1 MKRSRWVLAAGGIAG
16 LLAVYLVVTPFVRDQ
31 MLQLTRTLRE
41 RSEGEALAHSLV
53 STDSFI
59 DYSATHPEQVA
70 IACWEID
77 DEGNGLLFNAARSQ
91 PVSHAS
97 ALLVLAAYAAGGA
110 DPEAQVS
117 LAHWERY
124 WLPGTD
130 GGAHLAAL
138 LEARASGALQG
149 DAGSFSLAGA
159 GPAPQLQPSGS
170 VRFSDVVRAMV
181 RHADPSAMDVL
192 IAHMGRERLAE
203 RVIGLGFAPDA
214 VPLPASAVQ
223 LSLRTGAAAPELLAR
238 FRALQDGA
246 YADAVWAQFRQL
258 SADTALRDRSPS
270 FSLRETADLSAALA
284 PRGSAG
290 EYARLIEQI
299 VSGELSGAAYM
310 RGQLEQQPSA
320 ARDELESFG
329 SLRASEPGIYAS
341 VSYGRARGAQK
352 TRVLVVML
360 QKLPMA
366 VWLQLSSGH
375 LLRRFEA
382 GLLSDDALLARAKAS
397 LDARSRTEN
406 RVEAGPSS
414 AYSVPSLFQ
423 R

>member
-31 MLQLTRTLRE
+31 MLQLTRAFRE

-70 IACWEID
+70 IASWEIG

-97 ALLVLAAYAAGGA
+97 ALLVLAAYAASGA
-110 DPEAQVS
+110 DPEAHVS

-138 LEARASGALQG
+138 LDARASGALQG
-149 DAGSFSLAGA
+149 DAGNFSIAGT
-159 GPAPQLQPSGS
+159 GPVPQLQPSGR
-170 VRFSDVVRAMV
+170 VRFSDVARAMV

-192 IAHMGRERLAE
+192 IDHLGRERLAE
-203 RVIGLGFAPDA
+203 RVIRLGFAPEA

-223 LSLRTGAAAPELLAR
+223 RSLLTGAAAPELLAR
-238 FRALQDGA
+238 FRALKDGA

-258 SADTALRDRSPS
+258 SDDSTLRDRRTN
-270 FSLRETADLSAALA
+270 FSLRETAELSAALA

-290 EYARLIEQI
+290 EYARLMEQI
-299 VSGELSGAAYM
+299 ASGELSGAAYM
-310 RGQLEQQPSA
+310 RGQLERPPSA
-320 ARDELESFG
+320 AHEELASFG
-329 SLRASEPGIYAS
+329 TLRASEPGIYAS
-341 VSYGRARGAQK
+341 VSYGRARGAER
-352 TRVLVVML
+352 TRVLAVML

-375 LLRRFEA
+375 LLQRFEA
-382 GLLSDDALLARAKAS
+382 GLLSDDALLARAKAR
-397 LDARSRTEN
+397 LDARSRTDV
-406 RVEAGPSS
+406 RVEA
-414 AYSVPSLFQ
+414 AEA
-423 R
+423 RR

>member
-31 MLQLTRTLRE
+31 VLQLTRAFRE

-59 DYSATHPEQVA
+59 EYSATHPEQVA
-70 IACWEID
+70 IACWEIG
-77 DEGNGLLFNAARSQ
+77 DEGNGLLFNATRSQ
-91 PVSHAS
+91 PASHAS
-97 ALLVLAAYAAGGA
+97 GLLVLAAYAADA
-110 DPEAQVS
+110 EPEATVS

-138 LEARASGALQG
+138 LDARASGALQG
-149 DAGSFSLAGA
+149 DAGTFSLAGT

-170 VRFSDVVRAMV
+170 VRVSDVVRALV

-192 IAHMGRERLAE
+192 IDQLGRERLAE
-203 RVIGLGFAPDA
+203 RVIGLGFAPEA

-223 LSLRTGAAAPELLAR
+223 RSLLTGAAAPELLAR

-258 SADTALRDRSPS
+258 STDSVQRERGTS
-270 FSLRETADLSAALA
+270 FSLRETAELSAALA
-284 PRGSAG
+284 PRGSA
-290 EYARLIEQI
+290 EAYARLMAQI
-299 VSGELSGAAYM
+299 ASDELSGAAYL
-310 RGQLEQQPSA
+310 RGQLEQPPLV

-329 SLRASEPGIYAS
+329 TLRASEPGIYAS
-341 VSYGRARGAQK
+341 VNYGRARGAER

-382 GLLSDDALLARAKAS
+382 ELLGNRTFASKAKAK
-397 LDARSRTEN
+397 LDPHPRPEHEA
-406 RVEAGPSS
+406 VEA
-414 AYSVPSLFQ
+414 
-423 R
+423 RR